1 MRGAS
6 ERCLAV
12 LMKRVLGMGGLIV
25 GALPVFVEYGGLKLL
40 VSFFGRE
47 NELSY
52 FEIGGVIMCALPSTD
67 AWSITERNN

>member
-47 NELSY
+47 NEL
-52 FEIGGVIMCALPSTD
+52 FNCT
-67 AWSITERNN
+67 